1 MRLLLLK
8 GQGLLLWTLLP
19 LTRNMSR
26 CKPTMMQILCVSA
39 LVGGVCLSPRIGQAE
54 TFRFLA
60 QELENRQAN
69 WAPQE
74 VVIHRDKD
82 FEGGLLFILENP
94 TVRTHAFE
102 APGLLEQTVGD
113 NQESLTRPLQI
124 TVAPGETVEVRVRFA
139 LVEREPDTPCADG
152 AACYR
157 FYCPLH
163 RGDNDPGGTIRVTP

>member
-1 MRLLLLK
+1 
-8 GQGLLLWTLLP
+8 
-19 LTRNMSR
+19 
-26 CKPTMMQILCVSA
+26 MMPFVWA
-39 LVGGVCLSPRIGQAE
+39 LVLAGGVCLSPQTGRAE

-69 WAPQE
+69 WTPQE

-82 FEGGLLFILENP
+82 VEGGLLFILENP
-94 TVRTHAFE
+94 SARTHAFE
-102 APGLLEQTVGD
+102 SPGLLQQIVGE
-113 NQESLTRPLQI
+113 NQESLAQPLRI

-139 LVEREPDTPCADG
+139 QVEREPDIPCADG

-163 RGDNDPGGTIRVTP
+163 RGDDDPGGTIRVTP